1 MFNKIIDFSVNHRL
15 WVILMLVATLIGS
28 VFIIPQLN
36 LDAFPDVT
44 NVQVAVNTE
53 APGLAAEE
61 VEQLITYPIEA
72 VMYAMPD
79 VEQVRSISKTGLSGV
94 TVVFKAGTDIY
105 FARQLVFERL
115 QAAKE
120 LIPKGVGT
128 PEMGP
133 NTSGLGQVFQYLLI
147 ADKDAGY
154 DAMALRSLNDWVV
167 KLLLMPVD
175 GVTDVLSFGGNVR
188 QYQVNI
194 EPSKL
199 LSYELS
205 QSDIVSALGN
215 NNSNVGGW
223 YMNRGQEQLVVRGT
237 GWFSG
242 GEAGITDIEQ
252 VPVKIVDGTVITV
265 ADVASVE
272 LGSEIR
278 QGAATM
284 TRRAENGDIE
294 VLGEVVSGIVLKRM
308 GANTKSTIDG
318 INARLPLIEQ
328 ALPKG
333 VRFEAF
339 YDQSDLIVKAVN
351 TVVDSLILAFIFIAL
366 VLALFLMNLRA
377 TFLVL
382 ISIPISITM
391 TLMIMSYLGLSA
403 NLMSLGG
410 IVVAI
415 GMLVDG
421 SVVMVENMFRH
432 LNRADQEQLSAN
444 TVGNEKAALSIN
456 NESIDTADNDRKIT
470 DSCPDALAHNRNA
483 IPLILKQAGKE
494 VARPIFFAATIILVV
509 FMPLFSFEGVE
520 AKLFQP
526 MAISIILAVVSAIF
540 VALIVVP
547 ALATYLF
554 KKDLK
559 VRESI
564 ILRPLERWYRQ
575 ALALAMKH
583 TKVVIS
589 SSVLLLLSAIALVPQ
604 IGTEFVPELEEG
616 TINLR
621 VTLAPSSSLATGLQV
636 APILEKMLLTFP
648 EVEYALSRMGRAEIG
663 GDPEPVN
670 NIEIY
675 IGLKPVNEWTSATNR
690 DELQRLMA
698 LKLEQFPGLLLNFS
712 QPIATRVDELL
723 SGVKA
728 QLAVKLF
735 GPDLDVLA
743 SKGQEI
749 ETAIKAVEGARD
761 VAMEQIVGEAQL
773 VIKPNRQQLSRFGF
787 SVADV
792 MDLVKNGIGGTT
804 AGQVING
811 NERYDIYVR
820 LQEKSRNNRDV
831 IADLRL
837 QSPTGAWVRLGDIA
851 DISLA
856 SGPPQVRRD
865 DVQRRVVIQ
874 ANVQGRDMGSV
885 VTDIRAAIAAN
896 VDLPAGYSVVIGGQ
910 FENQQRA
917 QARLAIVLP
926 VSLGLIAL
934 LLYFAF
940 GSTGQALLILVTVP
954 LAVIGGVFSLYF
966 SGQYLSVPSSVGFI
980 TLFGVAVLNGVVMV
994 ESINQ
999 RIKAGLV
1006 VSKAVFEGATSR
1018 LRPVLMTAITS
1029 ALGLIPMLMSNGVG
1043 AEIQRPLAS
1052 VIVGGL
1058 VTATL
1063 LTLFVLPVLFS
1074 WFSKER
1080 IAQLTH

>member
-1 MFNKIIDFSVNHRL
+1 MFNKMIDWSINNRLLVIIAL
-15 WVILMLVATLIGS
+15 IATMAGS
-28 VFIIPQLN
+28 VMVIPKLN

-72 VMYAMPD
+72 VMYALPD

-94 TVVFKAGTDIY
+94 TVVFKGGTDIY

-120 LIPKGVGT
+120 LIPQGVGT
-128 PEMGP
+128 PAMGP

-147 ADKDAGY
+147 ADKDSGY
-154 DAMALRSLNDWVV
+154 DSMTLRSLNDWIV
-167 KLLLMPVD
+167 KLLVMPVD

-199 LSYELS
+199 LSYELT
-205 QSDIVSALGN
+205 QDDIVTALDN
-215 NNSNVGGW
+215 NNANVGGW
-223 YMNRGQEQLVVRGT
+223 YMNRGQDQLVIRGT
-237 GWFSG
+237 GWFNS
-242 GEAGITDIEQ
+242 GEAGLADIRQ
-252 VPVKIVDGTVITV
+252 VPVKTVDGTVVTIE
-265 ADVASVE
+265 DVAKVS

-278 QGAATM
+278 QGAVTM
-284 TRRAENGDIE
+284 TRRDAQGNIEN
-294 VLGEVVSGIVLKRM
+294 LGEVVSGIVLKRM
-308 GANTKSTIDG
+308 GANTKATIDG
-318 INARLPLIEQ
+318 ISARIPMINQ
-328 ALPKG
+328 ALPEG
-333 VRFEAF
+333 VRFEPF
-339 YDQSDLIVKAVN
+339 YDQADLITKAVD
-351 TVVDSLILAFIFIAL
+351 TVVQALALAFIFIVI

-382 ISIPISITM
+382 ISIPISIAIA
-391 TLMIMSYLGLSA
+391 LMVMSWIGLSA

-410 IVVAI
+410 IAVAI

-421 SVVMVENMFRH
+421 SVVMVENMFKH
-432 LNRADQEQLSAN
+432 LNRPDSTHYKNAQARTLGTDAD
-444 TVGNEKAALSIN
+444 
-456 NESIDTADNDRKIT
+456 
-470 DSCPDALAHNRNA
+470 PDDVEHDKEG
-483 IPLILKQAGKE
+483 IPLRLKEAGKE
-494 VARPIFFAATIILVV
+494 VARPVFFAASIILVV
-509 FMPLFSFEGVE
+509 FTPLFSFEGVE

-526 MAISIILAVVSAIF
+526 MAISIILAVISAIL
-540 VALIVVP
+540 VALFVVP
-547 ALATYLF
+547 ALATF
-554 KKDLK
+554 MFNKGVKE
-559 VRESI
+559 RESFV
-564 ILRPLERWYRQ
+564 LKPLDKLYRKGLK
-575 ALALAMKH
+575 AAMKH
-583 TKVVIS
+583 TKVVIIAS
-589 SSVLLLLSAIALVPQ
+589 LLLLVGAASLIPQ

-621 VTLAPSSSLATGLQV
+621 ATLAPSASLETALSV
-636 APILEKMLLTFP
+636 APILEEKLMEFP
-648 EVEYALSRMGRAEIG
+648 EVEYTLSRIGRAEIG

-675 IGLKPVNEWTSATNR
+675 IGLKPVSEWTSAKNR
-690 DELQRLMA
+690 VELQGLMEE
-698 LKLEQFPGLLLNFS
+698 KLEQFPGLLLNFS

-728 QLAVKLF
+728 QLAIKLF
-735 GPDLDVLA
+735 GPELDMLA

-749 ETAIKAVEGARD
+749 EAAIKQIDGARD
-761 VAMEQIVGEAQL
+761 VALEQIAGEAQL
-773 VIKPNRQQLSRFGF
+773 VIKPKRQQLSRFGF
-787 SVADV
+787 SVGDV
-792 MDLVKNGIGGTT
+792 MEVVKNGIGGVS
-804 AGQVING
+804 AGQIING

-820 LQEKSRNNRDV
+820 IEEKYRDNQEA
-831 IADLRL
+831 IADLRI

-851 DISLA
+851 TVSFE

-885 VTDIRAAIAAN
+885 VSDIRAVIDSK

-917 QARLAIVLP
+917 QQRLSVVVPL
-926 VSLGLIAL
+926 SLALIAL

-940 GSTGQALLILVTVP
+940 GSVGQAMLILVNVP
-954 LAVIGGVFSLYF
+954 LAVIGGIFSLYI

-999 RIKAGLV
+999 LV
-1006 VSKAVFEGATSR
+1006 KDGIDTSKAVFDGAVSR

-1063 LTLFVLPVLFS
+1063 LTLFVLPVLYA
-1074 WFSKER
+1074 WFSKAKIKDLR
-1080 IAQLTH
+1080 D

>member
-1 MFNKIIDFSVNHRL
+1 MFNKMIDFSVNNRL
-15 WVILMLVATLIGS
+15 LVMLMLIATLIAS
-28 VFIIPQLN
+28 VFIIPKLN

-94 TVVFKAGTDIY
+94 TVVFKEGTDIY

-115 QAAKE
+115 QAAKA
-120 LIPKGVGT
+120 LIPPGVGT

-147 ADKDAGY
+147 ADKNAGY
-154 DAMALRSLNDWVV
+154 DAMALRSLNDWLV
-167 KLLLMPVD
+167 KLLLMPID

-188 QYQVNI
+188 QYQVNV

-199 LSYELS
+199 LSYALT
-205 QSDIVSALGN
+205 QDDIVRALDN

-223 YMNRGQEQLVVRGT
+223 YMNRGQEQLVIRGT

-242 GEAGITDIEQ
+242 GEAGLRDIQQ
-252 VPVKIVDGTVITV
+252 VPVKTVDGTVITV
-265 ADVASVE
+265 ADIATVE

-278 QGAATM
+278 QGAVTM
-284 TRRAENGDIE
+284 TRRTKSGESE
-294 VLGEVVSGIVLKRM
+294 SLGEVVSGIVLKRM
-308 GANTKSTIDG
+308 GANTKATIDG
-318 INARLPLIEQ
+318 INARIPLIEQ

-333 VRFEAF
+333 VRFEPF
-339 YDQSDLIVKAVN
+339 YDQSDLIVKAVS
-351 TVVDSLILAFIFIAL
+351 TVVDSLIIAFILIAI

-382 ISIPISITM
+382 ISIPIAIAM
-391 TLMIMSYLGLSA
+391 TLMIMSYFGLSA

-410 IVVAI
+410 IAVAI

-421 SVVMVENMFRH
+421 SVVMVENMFKH
-432 LNRADQEQLSAN
+432 LNRPDDIHRAN
-444 TVGNEKAALSIN
+444 AVARNKSLNARQFAIRDLPIS
-456 NESIDTADNDRKIT
+456 DPHDVAHDRHGIA
-470 DSCPDALAHNRNA
+470 SR
-483 IPLILKQAGKE
+483 LKQAGKE
-494 VARPIFFAATIILVV
+494 VARPIFFAAAIILVV

-526 MAISIILAVVSAIF
+526 MAISIILAVISAIF
-540 VALIVVP
+540 VALIIVP
-547 ALATYLF
+547 AMATYLF
-554 KKDLK
+554 KNG
-559 VRESI
+559 VQARQSI
-564 ILRPLERWYRQ
+564 ILLPLERWYRKS
-575 ALALAMKH
+575 LTVAMQH
-583 TKVVIS
+583 TKVVI
-589 SSVLLLLSAIALVPQ
+589 VLSLILLLSAFALIPQ

-621 VTLAPSSSLATGLQV
+621 VTLAPSSSLETALKV
-636 APILEKMLLTFP
+636 APILEQKLMKFP
-648 EVEYALSRMGRAEIG
+648 EVDYTLSRMGRAEIG

-675 IGLKPVNEWTSATNR
+675 IGLKPISEWTSAKNR
-690 DELQRLMA
+690 YELQRLMA
-698 LKLEQFPGLLLNFS
+698 IELEQFPGLLLNFS

-728 QLAVKLF
+728 QLAIKLF
-735 GPDLDVLA
+735 GADLAILA
-743 SKGQEI
+743 AKGQEI
-749 ETAIKAVEGARD
+749 SAVMKTVDGARD
-761 VAMEQIVGEAQL
+761 VAMEQIIGEAQL
-773 VIKPNRQQLSRFGF
+773 VIKPNRAQLSRFGF
-787 SVADV
+787 SVRDV
-792 MDLVKNGIGGTT
+792 MSVVKNGIGGTT

-820 LQEKSRNNRDV
+820 LQEKSRDSRDA
-831 IADLRL
+831 IAELRL

-851 DISLA
+851 DIALA

-885 VTDIRAAIAAN
+885 VADIRAVIEAN
-896 VDLPAGYSVVIGGQ
+896 VELPAGYSMVIGGQ

-940 GSTGQALLILVTVP
+940 GSTGQAMLILINVP
-954 LAVIGGVFSLYF
+954 LAIIGGIFSLYI

-994 ESINQ
+994 DSINQ
-999 RIKAGLV
+999 RIRDGLTI
-1006 VSKAVFEGATSR
+1006 STAVFEGAISR

-1074 WFSKER
+1074 WFSKTKIVSLQR
-1080 IAQLTH
+1080 

>member
-1 MFNKIIDFSVNHRL
+1 MIDWSVNNRL
-15 WVILMLVATLIGS
+15 LVVLGLIATLCAA
-28 VFIIPQLN
+28 VLIIPRLN

-72 VMYAMPD
+72 VMYALPD

-94 TVVFKAGTDIY
+94 TVVFKEGVDIY

-115 QAAKE
+115 QTAKE
-120 LIPKGVGT
+120 LIPSGVGT

-147 ADKDAGY
+147 SDKDAGY
-154 DAMALRSLNDWVV
+154 DSMALRSLNDWVV
-167 KLLLMPVD
+167 KLLVMPVD
-175 GVTDVLSFGGNVR
+175 GVTNVLSFGGHVR
-188 QYQVNI
+188 QYQVNV

-199 LSYELS
+199 LAYQLT
-205 QSDIVSALGN
+205 QHDIVNALDDN
-215 NNSNVGGW
+215 NANVGGW
-223 YMNRGQEQLVVRGT
+223 YINRGQEQLVIRGT
-237 GWFSG
+237 GWYRG
-242 GEAGITDIEQ
+242 GNEGLKDIAQ
-252 VPVKIVDGTVITV
+252 VPVKTIDGTVITV
-265 ADVASVE
+265 SDVASIS

-278 QGAATM
+278 QGAVTM
-284 TRRAENGDIE
+284 TRRDENGDIE
-294 VLGEVVSGIVLKRM
+294 SLGEVVSGIVLKRI
-308 GANTKSTIDG
+308 GANTKATIDG
-318 INARLPLIEQ
+318 INARIPLINQ

-333 VRFEAF
+333 VRFEPF
-339 YDQSDLIVKAVN
+339 YDQSDLITKAVS
-351 TVVDSLILAFIFIAL
+351 TVVESLALAFIFIAI

-377 TFLVL
+377 TVLVL
-382 ISIPISITM
+382 ISIPISIAI
-391 TLMIMSYLGLSA
+391 TLMVMSYFGLSA

-410 IVVAI
+410 IAVAI

-421 SVVMVENMFRH
+421 SVVMVENMFKH
-432 LNRADQEQLSAN
+432 LNHPNSAYSDSHHDHSIAQKD
-444 TVGNEKAALSIN
+444 GIAL
-456 NESIDTADNDRKIT
+456 R
-470 DSCPDALAHNRNA
+470 
-483 IPLILKQAGKE
+483 LKEAGKE
-494 VARPIFFAATIILVV
+494 VARPVFFAASIILVV

-526 MAISIILAVVSAIF
+526 MAISIILAVISAIF

-547 ALATYLF
+547 ALATYMF
-554 KKDLK
+554 KSGVKERQSFVLKPLLALYSAALK
-559 VRESI
+559 VVMRNAKTVI
-564 ILRPLERWYRQ
+564 ISSVVLLAS
-575 ALALAMKH
+575 ALAL
-583 TKVVIS
+583 
-589 SSVLLLLSAIALVPQ
+589 LPQ

-621 VTLAPSSSLATGLQV
+621 ATLAPSSSLETALTV
-636 APILEKMLLTFP
+636 APILEKKLMAFP
-648 EVEYALSRMGRAEIG
+648 EVEYTLSRMGRAELG

-675 IGLKPVNEWTSATNR
+675 IGLKPLSQWTSATNR
-690 DELQRLMA
+690 TELQHLMEES
-698 LKLEQFPGLLLNFS
+698 LEEFPGLLLNFS

-728 QLAVKLF
+728 QLAIKLF

-749 ETAIKAVEGARD
+749 EAVIKKIKGARD
-761 VAMEQIVGEAQL
+761 VALEQIAGEAQL
-773 VIKPNRQQLSRFGF
+773 VIAPKRAQLSRFGL
-787 SVADV
+787 SVGNV
-792 MDLVKNGIGGTT
+792 MDVVKNGIGGVS
-804 AGQVING
+804 AGQIING

-820 LQEKSRNNRDV
+820 LALKNRKDKEA
-831 IADLRL
+831 ISELRL
-837 QSPTGAWVRLGDIA
+837 QSPSGAWVRLGDVA
-851 DISLA
+851 DISFE

-865 DVQRRVVIQ
+865 DVQRRVVVQ
-874 ANVQGRDMGSV
+874 ANVQDRDMGSV
-885 VTDIRAAIAAN
+885 VADIRTAISEKI
-896 VDLPAGYSVVIGGQ
+896 DLPAGYSVSIGGQ

-917 QARLAIVLP
+917 QKRLSIVLP
-926 VSLGLIAL
+926 ISLGLIAL

-940 GSTGQALLILVTVP
+940 ASVGQALLILMNVP
-954 LAVIGGVFSLYF
+954 LAIIGGIFSLYI

-999 RIKAGLV
+999 RIKDGIPTDE
-1006 VSKAVFEGATSR
+1006 AVFGGAISR

-1029 ALGLIPMLMSNGVG
+1029 ALGLIPMLMSSGVG

-1058 VTATL
+1058 VSATL
-1063 LTLFVLPVLFS
+1063 LTLFVLPVLYKRFS
-1074 WFSKER
+1074 GKK
-1080 IAQLTH
+1080 IKQLQVE